1 MSRELNFKLM
11 FGLKLNEEMPEQL
24 RTSLGDY
31 LEEAVKKHVEPG
43 LDNIVKQYAEENG
56 MSKERSIVTRSRGA
70 ERISSEDMPED
81 SSKIGEYFSKLARKK
96 SKVSNSSRS
105 EETENKLKEVTKEIE
120 EISKDFKRE
129 DPPEIGALR
138 AYKVLDLRIK
148 AEIIKMQ
155 SALEEGDSLPKVIND
170 IKEATKDKL
179 SNMSDKKKALLEE
192 VTKEVERSPVIL
204 TQSIQNLQKLQVMD
218 ESEYKNLDLKEQ
230 KEYLTQIKNQFNEII
245 DFAENEI
252 KIIQSKL
259 MQNVTKNLDF
269 GDHLSI
275 ALS

>member
-1 MSRELNFKLM
+1 MSKELNFKLM
-11 FGLKLNEEMPEQL
+11 FGLKLSEEMPEQL

-70 ERISSEDMPED
+70 KRISSEDMPED
-81 SSKIGEYFSKLARKK
+81 SSKIGEYFSRLARKK

-105 EETENKLKEVTKEIE
+105 EETENKLREVTKEIE

-148 AEIIKMQ
+148 AEIIKME
-155 SALEEGDSLPKVIND
+155 SALTGGDSLPKVIKE
-170 IKEATKDKL
+170 IKESISSKFSTM
-179 SNMSDKKKALLEE
+179 SNEKKTLLEK
-192 VTKEVERSPVIL
+192 VTKEVERSPLIL
-204 TQSIQNLQKLQVMD
+204 NKAMEDLRKLQVMD
-218 ESEYKNLDLKEQ
+218 EDEYKKLSLKDQ
-230 KEYLTQIKNQFNEII
+230 KEYLTEIKNQFNEIV

-252 KIIQSKL
+252 KMIQSKL
-259 MQNVTKNLDF
+259 LQNVTKNLDF

>member
-56 MSKERSIVTRSRGA
+56 MSKEHSIVTRSRGA

-81 SSKIGEYFSKLARKK
+81 SSKIGEYFSRLARKK

-148 AEIIKMQ
+148 AEIIKME
-155 SALEEGDSLPKVIND
+155 SALTDGDSLPKVIKE
-170 IKEATKDKL
+170 IKESVSSKFSAM
-179 SNMSDKKKALLEE
+179 SNEKKVLLEE
-192 VTKEVERSPVIL
+192 VTKEVERSPLIL
-204 TQSIQNLQKLQVMD
+204 NKAMEDLRKLQVMD
-218 ESEYKNLDLKEQ
+218 EDEYKKLSLKDQ
-230 KEYLTQIKNQFNEII
+230 KEYLTEIKSQFNEIV

-252 KIIQSKL
+252 KMIQSKL
-259 MQNVTKNLDF
+259 LQNVTKNLDF

-275 ALS
+275 VLS

>member
-56 MSKERSIVTRSRGA
+56 LSKERSIVTRSRGE

-81 SSKIGEYFSKLARKK
+81 SSKIGEYFSRLAKKK

-148 AEIIKMQ
+148 AEIIKME
-155 SALEEGDSLPKVIND
+155 SALTDGDSLPKVIKE
-170 IKEATKDKL
+170 IKESVSSKFSTM
-179 SNMSDKKKALLEE
+179 SNEKKVLLEE
-192 VTKEVERSPVIL
+192 VTKEVERSPLIL
-204 TQSIQNLQKLQVMD
+204 NKAMEDLRKLQVMD
-218 ESEYKNLDLKEQ
+218 EDEYKKLDLKDQ
-230 KEYLTQIKNQFNEII
+230 KEYLIEIKNQFNKIV

-252 KIIQSKL
+252 KMIQSKL
-259 MQNVTKNLDF
+259 LQNVTKNLDF

>member
-11 FGLKLNEEMPEQL
+11 FGLKLSEEMPEQL

-31 LEEAVKKHVEPG
+31 LEEAVKKYVEPG

-70 ERISSEDMPED
+70 ERISSEDIPED
-81 SSKIGEYFSKLARKK
+81 FSKIGEYFSRLAKKK

-105 EETENKLKEVTKEIE
+105 EETENKLRGVTKEIE
-120 EISKDFKRE
+120 EISKNFKRE

-148 AEIIKMQ
+148 AEIIKME
-155 SALEEGDSLPKVIND
+155 SALTDEDSLPKVIKE
-170 IKEATKDKL
+170 IKESL
-179 SNMSDKKKALLEE
+179 SSKFSTMSNEKKVLLGE
-192 VTKEVERSPVIL
+192 VTKEVERSPLIL
-204 TQSIQNLQKLQVMD
+204 NKAMEDLRKLQVMD
-218 ESEYKNLDLKEQ
+218 EDEYKKLSLKDQ
-230 KEYLTQIKNQFNEII
+230 KEYLTEIKNQFNGIV

-252 KIIQSKL
+252 KMIQSKL
-259 MQNVTKNLDF
+259 LQNVTKNLDF

>member
-56 MSKERSIVTRSRGA
+56 LSKERSIVTRSRGA
-70 ERISSEDMPED
+70 ERISLEDMPED
-81 SSKIGEYFSKLARKK
+81 SSKIGEYFSRLAKRKGK
-96 SKVSNSSRS
+96 TSNSSIS
-105 EETENKLKEVTKEIE
+105 EETDSKLKEITKEIE

-148 AEIIKMQ
+148 AEIIKME
-155 SALEEGDSLPKVIND
+155 SAFTDGDSLPKIIKK
-170 IKEATKDKL
+170 IKESAL
-179 SNMSDKKKALLEE
+179 SKFSAMSNEKKVLLEE
-192 VTKEVERSPVIL
+192 VTKEVERSPLIL
-204 TQSIQNLQKLQVMD
+204 NKAMEDLRKLQVMD
-218 ESEYKNLDLKEQ
+218 EDEYKKLDLKDQ
-230 KEYLTQIKNQFNEII
+230 KEYLIEIKNQFNKIV

-252 KIIQSKL
+252 KMIQSKL
-259 MQNVTKNLDF
+259 LQNVTKKLDF

-275 ALS
+275 VLS

>member
-81 SSKIGEYFSKLARKK
+81 SSKIGEYFSRLAKRKGK
-96 SKVSNSSRS
+96 TSNSSIS
-105 EETENKLKEVTKEIE
+105 EETDSKLKEITKEIE

-148 AEIIKMQ
+148 AEIIKME
-155 SALEEGDSLPKVIND
+155 SALTDGDSLPKI
-170 IKEATKDKL
+170 IKEIKESAL
-179 SNMSDKKKALLEE
+179 SKSSDMSNRKKVLLEE
-192 VTKEVERSPVIL
+192 VTKEVERSPLIL
-204 TQSIQNLQKLQVMD
+204 NKAMEDLRKLQVMD
-218 ESEYKNLDLKEQ
+218 EDEYKKLDLKDQ
-230 KEYLTQIKNQFNEII
+230 KEYLIEIKNQFNKIV

-252 KIIQSKL
+252 KMIQSKL
-259 MQNVTKNLDF
+259 LQNVTKNLDF

>member
-1 MSRELNFKLM
+1 MSTELNFKLM
-11 FGLKLNEEMPEQL
+11 FGLRLPEEMPEEL

-31 LEEAVKKHVEPG
+31 LEEAVKKYVEPG

-81 SSKIGEYFSKLARKK
+81 SSKIGEYFSRLAKK
-96 SKVSNSSRS
+96 KGKISGSNKSPETSSR
-105 EETENKLKEVTKEIE
+105 LKEITDQIE
-120 EISKDFKRE
+120 EISKDFKR
-129 DPPEIGALR
+129 DDAPEIGALR
-138 AYKVLDLRIK
+138 AYKVLDLRIQ

-218 ESEYKNLDLKEQ
+218 ESEYKKLDLKEQ

-275 ALS
+275 VLS

>member
-11 FGLKLNEEMPEQL
+11 FGLKFNEEMPEQL

-43 LDNIVKQYAEENG
+43 LDDIVKQYAKENG
-56 MSKERSIVTRSRGA
+56 MSKERSIITRSRGA

-81 SSKIGEYFSKLARKK
+81 SSKIGEYFSRLARKK

-148 AEIIKMQ
+148 AEIIKME
-155 SALEEGDSLPKVIND
+155 SALTDGDSLPKVIND

-218 ESEYKNLDLKEQ
+218 ESEYKKLDLKEQ

>member
-11 FGLKLNEEMPEQL
+11 FGLKLTEEMPEQL

-56 MSKERSIVTRSRGA
+56 MSKEHSIVTRSRGA

-81 SSKIGEYFSKLARKK
+81 SSKIGEYFSRLARKK

-105 EETENKLKEVTKEIE
+105 EEIENKLKEVTKEIE

-148 AEIIKMQ
+148 AEIIKME
-155 SALEEGDSLPKVIND
+155 SALTDGDSLPKVIKE
-170 IKEATKDKL
+170 IKESVASKFSTM
-179 SNMSDKKKALLEE
+179 SNEKKVLLEE
-192 VTKEVERSPVIL
+192 VIKEVERSPLIL
-204 TQSIQNLQKLQVMD
+204 NKAMEDLRKLQVMD
-218 ESEYKNLDLKEQ
+218 EDEYKKLSLKDQ
-230 KEYLTQIKNQFNEII
+230 KEYLTEIKNQFNEIV

-252 KIIQSKL
+252 KMIQSKL
-259 MQNVTKNLDF
+259 LQNVTKKLDF

-275 ALS
+275 VLS

>member
-81 SSKIGEYFSKLARKK
+81 SSKIGEYFSRLARKK

-120 EISKDFKRE
+120 EISKDFRRE

-148 AEIIKMQ
+148 AEIIKME
-155 SALEEGDSLPKVIND
+155 SALTDGDSLPKVIKE
-170 IKEATKDKL
+170 IKESVSSKFSTM
-179 SNMSDKKKALLEE
+179 SNEKKVLLE
-192 VTKEVERSPVIL
+192 
-204 TQSIQNLQKLQVMD
+204 KL
-218 ESEYKNLDLKEQ
+218 L
-230 KEYLTQIKNQFNEII
+230 
-245 DFAENEI
+245 
-252 KIIQSKL
+252 
-259 MQNVTKNLDF
+259 
-269 GDHLSI
+269 LS
-275 ALS
+275 

>member
-56 MSKERSIVTRSRGA
+56 MSKERSIVTRSREA

-81 SSKIGEYFSKLARKK
+81 SSKIGEYFSRLARKK

-105 EETENKLKEVTKEIE
+105 EETNSKLKEVSKEIE
-120 EISKDFKRE
+120 EISKGFKTE
-129 DPPEIGALR
+129 DSPEIGALR

-148 AEIIKMQ
+148 AEIIKME
-155 SALEEGDSLPKVIND
+155 SALTEEDSLPKS
-170 IKEATKDKL
+170 IKEIKESIL
-179 SNMSDKKKALLEE
+179 SKSSDMPNRKKVLLEE
-192 VTKEVERSPVIL
+192 VTKEVERSPLIL
-204 TQSIQNLQKLQVMD
+204 NKAIEDLRKLQVMD
-218 ESEYKNLDLKEQ
+218 EDEYKKLNLKDQ
-230 KEYLTQIKNQFNEII
+230 KEYLIVIKNQFNEII
-245 DFAENEI
+245 DFAENEL

-259 MQNVTKNLDF
+259 LQNITKKLDF

-275 ALS
+275 VLS

>member
-56 MSKERSIVTRSRGA
+56 MSKERSIVTRSRGE

-81 SSKIGEYFSKLARKK
+81 SSKIGEYFSRLARKK

-148 AEIIKMQ
+148 AEIIKME
-155 SALEEGDSLPKVIND
+155 SALTDGDSLPKVIKE
-170 IKEATKDKL
+170 IKESVSSKFSAM
-179 SNMSDKKKALLEE
+179 SNEKKVLLEE
-192 VTKEVERSPVIL
+192 VTKEVERSPLIL
-204 TQSIQNLQKLQVMD
+204 NKAMEDLRKLQVMD
-218 ESEYKNLDLKEQ
+218 EDEYKKLSLKDQ
-230 KEYLTQIKNQFNEII
+230 KEYLTEIKSQFNEIV

-252 KIIQSKL
+252 KMIQSKL
-259 MQNVTKNLDF
+259 LQNVTKKLDF

-275 ALS
+275 VLS